1 MLFQVNPHDSLTLTD
16 NDLPIVQMYP
26 NNEIESD
33 HFELVPINPEQ
44 RTEPIKTPP
53 IGVCSTLIVTKLT
66 KINEI
71 FTTKNEF
78 RLF

>member
-1 MLFQVNPHDSLTLTD
+1 
-16 NDLPIVQMYP
+16 MYP
-26 NNEIESD
+26 NNEIESE

-53 IGVCSTLIVTKLT
+53 ISVCSTLIVTKLT

-78 RLF
+78 RLV

>member
-1 MLFQVNPHDSLTLTD
+1 
-16 NDLPIVQMYP
+16 MYP
-26 NNEIESD
+26 NNEIESE

-53 IGVCSTLIVTKLT
+53 IGVCSTLIVIKKKLT

-78 RLF
+78 RLI